1 MPARPAAVQ
10 PLAWQASA
18 LCHAAILA
26 TLIAWHG
33 SPPPPIAD
41 TPTIVV
47 TLIVAQASDTNFS
60 AGGRRDAEAVAE
72 PQLQPIVPDHVLA
85 APAQA
90 PPAQLPPA
98 PLPVPDAAATKPA
111 PPAPPPDVLASKP
124 PSPPHPHARIKQAPR
139 PADHGDA
146 SLAAADIPSVPP
158 SPAPSAQSTTASPN
172 GAVTG
177 APSPAAAPGPVGETT
192 PPSLASAAPELPLS
206 AAYLAAIKAWLDQ
219 HKEYPKEGRRRHE
232 QGTVLIDFVIDR
244 HGQVL
249 SSNIRQ
255 SSGSSVLDAAA
266 EDMVRRSNPLPP
278 APPTYPS
285 SRLELV
291 LPVTFKLQ

>member
-26 TLIAWHG
+26 MLIAWRA
-33 SPPPPIAD
+33 PPPPIAD
-41 TPTIVV
+41 PPAIVV
-47 TLIVAQASDTNFS
+47 ALIVEQASDANLS
-60 AGGRRDAEAVAE
+60 GGGRRDATTVAE
-72 PQLQPIVPDHVLA
+72 PQLRPIVPDHVLA

-98 PLPVPDAAATKPA
+98 PPPLADAAATEPA
-111 PPAPPPDVLASKP
+111 PPAPPPAALASKP
-124 PSPPHPHARIKQAPR
+124 PSPLHLRARIKQAPR
-139 PADHGDA
+139 PANDGDA
-146 SLAAADIPSVPP
+146 SLAAAEIPSMAP
-158 SPAPSAQSTTASPN
+158 SPAPSAQSTTAPLG
-172 GAVTG
+172 GAITG
-177 APSPAAAPGPVGETT
+177 APSPAAAPGPVGATT
-192 PPSLASAAPELPLS
+192 PQSLASAAPELPPG
-206 AAYLAAIKAWLDQ
+206 AGYLAAIKAWLDQ

-232 QGTVLIDFVIDR
+232 EGTVLIDFVIDR
-244 HGQVL
+244 DGQVL

-266 EDMVRRSNPLPP
+266 EEMVHRSNPLPP
-278 APPTYPS
+278 APPTYHG